1 MATNRH
7 DAYLQNLPLD
17 WAKVPIEQIGD
28 IFAGG
33 TPSRANTHYWNGT
46 IAWATPSDLTQLT
59 SKYLTQTREYITEA
73 GLANS
78 GATLLPK
85 GSLLVTTRATIGSVA
100 IAGIN
105 VCTNQGFKNIVPN
118 SFIDSL
124 FYYYLLHFI
133 AAEMQRLASGSTF
146 DEISRRDFVRII
158 VPHPNPLEQH
168 HVAQIL
174 DTIDTQSQETE
185 QLIAKLKQMKIGL
198 LHDLLT
204 LGIDENGE
212 VRDPVAHPE
221 QFKEI
226 LQGKLKVPNEWKV
239 YPLQKIAEIGLGVT
253 LGRNLIGP
261 NTIELP
267 YLRVANVQDGYLNL
281 TEMKT
286 VRVLKDEAHHF
297 LLQPGDVLMT
307 EGGDFD
313 KLGRG
318 TVWTGQISPCLH
330 QNHIFRV
337 RTNSHYLY
345 PEYLALVSRS
355 SYGKHFFL
363 LSSKQSTNLA
373 SINSTQ
379 LKAFPIPCP
388 PKEEQ
393 ERILRVL
400 NSHDV
405 RISNEEACLN
415 KLKQVKKGL
424 MQDLL
429 TGRVRVTQL
438 IVDELKD
445 ASLLR
450 ASNRDK

>member
-1 MATNRH
+1 MTNSDHTVDASLWSACEEWQTEELGNILYLEYGAGLSEPQRLSGEFPVYGSNGQVGRH
-7 DAYLQNLPLD
+7 KTFLVEGPGIIIGRKGSIGAVFWSSDPFWPIDTTYYVRVRGDYDLRWCYWLLLSLPLNRLDSSTGVPGLNRNDAYEVLV
-17 WAKVPIEQIGD
+17 KVPPIREEQRHI
-28 IFAGG
+28 
-33 TPSRANTHYWNGT
+33 
-46 IAWATPSDLTQLT
+46 
-59 SKYLTQTREYITEA
+59 
-73 GLANS
+73 
-78 GATLLPK
+78 
-85 GSLLVTTRATIGSVA
+85 
-100 IAGIN
+100 
-105 VCTNQGFKNIVPN
+105 
-118 SFIDSL
+118 
-124 FYYYLLHFI
+124 
-133 AAEMQRLASGSTF
+133 
-146 DEISRRDFVRII
+146 
-158 VPHPNPLEQH
+158 
-168 HVAQIL
+168 AQIL
-174 DTIDTQSQETE
+174 DTIDTQIQETE
-185 QLIAKLKQMKIGL
+185 RLIAKLKQMKTGL

-204 LGIDENGE
+204 RGIGENGE

-226 LQGKLKVPNEWKV
+226 LQGKLKVPNEWKI
-239 YPLQKIAEIGLGVT
+239 YPLQKIAEIGSGVT

-286 VRVLKDEAHHF
+286 VRVLKDEAHRF

-355 SYGKHFFL
+355 SYGKYFFL

-405 RISNEEACLN
+405 RITNEEACLN